1 MGFFIEMGQQLTK
14 YFNERS
20 NQDPAPLNDDASD
33 LAIIEQEK
41 IDETVRIDEQ
51 QNIEEDK
58 ISDTASSSKNNQE
71 IGQIKYGIS
80 EPHAIEL
87 LVPSHANYEN
97 LALSD
102 GVSVREDSSLTTV
115 PAEEAME
122 FEDNNP
128 SNSLEE
134 SASYWSDNEPED
146 NSEFD
151 NSAISYADNES
162 GSIFEESW
170 NNGMDDGPVEQNSE
184 YNNNT
189 LIPDNITDDNLG
201 STIFADEFAS
211 RYEMSPFF
219 FTGTFHEAM
228 EESCMKPTTERRML
242 ALVSY
247 NGRDESPD
255 QFHRSS
261 VCTVPVINILVEHF
275 VLYGVDMTTE
285 SRKMRS
291 FEILKEGLGQTE
303 TSRLFHNHPS
313 GLPAMV
319 LIS

>member
-1 MGFFIEMGQQLTK
+1 MGFTIAFFIEMGQQLTK

-20 NQDPAPLNDDASD
+20 NQDPAPLNYDASELD
-33 LAIIEQEK
+33 IIEQEK

-58 ISDTASSSKNNQE
+58 INDTTLSSKNNQE

-80 EPHAIEL
+80 EPHVIDS

-102 GVSVREDSSLTTV
+102 GVSVREDSPLTTV

-134 SASYWSDNEPED
+134 SAFYWSDNEPED

-162 GSIFEESW
+162 GSFFEESW
-170 NNGMDDGPVEQNSE
+170 NNAMDDGPVEQNNES
-184 YNNNT
+184 NNNT
-189 LIPDNITDDNLG
+189 LIPDDITDDYLG
-201 STIFADEFAS
+201 SKI
-211 RYEMSPFF
+211 
-219 FTGTFHEAM
+219 
-228 EESCMKPTTERRML
+228 
-242 ALVSY
+242 
-247 NGRDESPD
+247 
-255 QFHRSS
+255 
-261 VCTVPVINILVEHF
+261 
-275 VLYGVDMTTE
+275 
-285 SRKMRS
+285 
-291 FEILKEGLGQTE
+291 
-303 TSRLFHNHPS
+303 
-313 GLPAMV
+313 
-319 LIS
+319 